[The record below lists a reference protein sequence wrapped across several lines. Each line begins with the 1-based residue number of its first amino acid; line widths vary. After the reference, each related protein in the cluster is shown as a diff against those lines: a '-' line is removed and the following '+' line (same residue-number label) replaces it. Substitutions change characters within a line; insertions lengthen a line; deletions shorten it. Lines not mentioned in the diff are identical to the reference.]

1 MFSKDLFQESKKFI
15 PGGVSSP
22 VRAFEPYPF
31 FVKKASGSK
40 IYDVDGNKYIDH
52 CLAYGPLILG
62 HADPKV
68 VREVSNQLTI
78 GSAYGAPT
86 ENEIILAKE
95 VVDRIPSAEMVRF
108 VNSGGEATMSAIR
121 LARGFTGKDKII
133 KLFDYN
139 KKKYKDRNTH
149 MYKKC
154 PKCKQKIRLPLKKGE
169 HTVKCPNCGNRF
181 DVACHKDEKI
191 KVEIIK

>member
-1 MFSKDLFQESKKFI
+1 MKFGDRYIKFMKDRYGIDELYKFLLLI
-15 PGGVSSP
+15 C
-22 VRAFEPYPF
+22 
-31 FVKKASGSK
+31 FVLLV
-40 IYDVDGNKYIDH
+40 INTF
-52 CLAYGPLILG
+52 
-62 HADPKV
+62 
-68 VREVSNQLTI
+68 VSNNI
-78 GSAYGAPT
+78 
-86 ENEIILAKE
+86 
-95 VVDRIPSAEMVRF
+95 
-108 VNSGGEATMSAIR
+108 IR
-121 LARGFTGKDKII
+121 LFEVLLIVIIFYRYMSKNIKLRKKENDKYLEIKDKII

-154 PKCKQKIRLPLKKGE
+154 PKCKKKIRLPLKKGK

>member
-1 MFSKDLFQESKKFI
+1 MKFGDIYIKFMKDRYGVDELYKFLLLI
-15 PGGVSSP
+15 C
-22 VRAFEPYPF
+22 
-31 FVKKASGSK
+31 FV
-40 IYDVDGNKYIDH
+40 
-52 CLAYGPLILG
+52 LI
-62 HADPKV
+62 V
-68 VREVSNQLTI
+68 INTFISNNI
-78 GSAYGAPT
+78 
-86 ENEIILAKE
+86 
-95 VVDRIPSAEMVRF
+95 
-108 VNSGGEATMSAIR
+108 IR
-121 LARGFTGKDKII
+121 LFEVLLIVIIFYRYMSKNIKLRKKENDKYLEIKDKII

-154 PKCKQKIRLPLKKGE
+154 PKCKKKIRLPLKKGK

>member
-1 MFSKDLFQESKKFI
+1 MKFGDRYIKFMKDRYGVDELYKFLLLI
-15 PGGVSSP
+15 C
-22 VRAFEPYPF
+22 
-31 FVKKASGSK
+31 FV
-40 IYDVDGNKYIDH
+40 
-52 CLAYGPLILG
+52 LIIINTFI
-62 HADPKV
+62 
-68 VREVSNQLTI
+68 SNNI
-78 GSAYGAPT
+78 
-86 ENEIILAKE
+86 
-95 VVDRIPSAEMVRF
+95 
-108 VNSGGEATMSAIR
+108 IR
-121 LARGFTGKDKII
+121 LFEVLLIVIIFYRYMSKNIKLRKKENDKYLEIKDKII

-154 PKCKQKIRLPLKKGE
+154 PKCKQKIRLPLKKGK

>member
-1 MFSKDLFQESKKFI
+1 MKFGDRYIKFMKDRYGIDELYKFLLLI
-15 PGGVSSP
+15 C
-22 VRAFEPYPF
+22 
-31 FVKKASGSK
+31 FVLLV
-40 IYDVDGNKYIDH
+40 INTF
-52 CLAYGPLILG
+52 
-62 HADPKV
+62 
-68 VREVSNQLTI
+68 VSNNI
-78 GSAYGAPT
+78 
-86 ENEIILAKE
+86 
-95 VVDRIPSAEMVRF
+95 
-108 VNSGGEATMSAIR
+108 IR
-121 LARGFTGKDKII
+121 LFEVLLIVIFYRYMSKNIKLRKKENDKYLEIKDKII

-154 PKCKQKIRLPLKKGE
+154 PKCKQKIRLPLKKGK

>member
-1 MFSKDLFQESKKFI
+1 MKFGDRYIKFMKDRYGVDDLYKFLLLI
-15 PGGVSSP
+15 C
-22 VRAFEPYPF
+22 
-31 FVKKASGSK
+31 FVLLV
-40 IYDVDGNKYIDH
+40 INTF
-52 CLAYGPLILG
+52 
-62 HADPKV
+62 
-68 VREVSNQLTI
+68 VSN
-78 GSAYGAPT
+78 
-86 ENEIILAKE
+86 N
-95 VVDRIPSAEMVRF
+95 V
-108 VNSGGEATMSAIR
+108 IR
-121 LARGFTGKDKII
+121 LFEVLLIVIIFYRYMSKNIKLRKKENDRYLEIKDKII

-154 PKCKQKIRLPLKKGE
+154 PKCKQRIRLPLKKGK

>member
-1 MFSKDLFQESKKFI
+1 MKFGDRYIKFMKDRYGVDELYKFLLLI
-15 PGGVSSP
+15 C
-22 VRAFEPYPF
+22 
-31 FVKKASGSK
+31 FV
-40 IYDVDGNKYIDH
+40 
-52 CLAYGPLILG
+52 LI
-62 HADPKV
+62 V
-68 VREVSNQLTI
+68 INTFVSNNI
-78 GSAYGAPT
+78 
-86 ENEIILAKE
+86 
-95 VVDRIPSAEMVRF
+95 
-108 VNSGGEATMSAIR
+108 IR
-121 LARGFTGKDKII
+121 LFEVLLIVIIFYRYMSKNIKLRKKENDKYLEIKDKII

-154 PKCKQKIRLPLKKGE
+154 PKCKKKIRLPLKKGK

>member
-1 MFSKDLFQESKKFI
+1 MKFGDRYIKFMKDRYGVDELYKFLLLI
-15 PGGVSSP
+15 C
-22 VRAFEPYPF
+22 
-31 FVKKASGSK
+31 FV
-40 IYDVDGNKYIDH
+40 
-52 CLAYGPLILG
+52 LI
-62 HADPKV
+62 V
-68 VREVSNQLTI
+68 INTFISNNI
-78 GSAYGAPT
+78 
-86 ENEIILAKE
+86 
-95 VVDRIPSAEMVRF
+95 
-108 VNSGGEATMSAIR
+108 IR
-121 LARGFTGKDKII
+121 LFEVLLIVIIFYRYMSKNIKLRKKENDKYLEIKDKII

-154 PKCKQKIRLPLKKGE
+154 PKCKKKIRLPLKKSK

>member
-1 MFSKDLFQESKKFI
+1 MKFGDRYIKFMKDRYGIDELYKFLLLI
-15 PGGVSSP
+15 C
-22 VRAFEPYPF
+22 
-31 FVKKASGSK
+31 FVLLV
-40 IYDVDGNKYIDH
+40 INTFIGNN
-52 CLAYGPLILG
+52 
-62 HADPKV
+62 V
-68 VREVSNQLTI
+68 
-78 GSAYGAPT
+78 
-86 ENEIILAKE
+86 
-95 VVDRIPSAEMVRF
+95 
-108 VNSGGEATMSAIR
+108 IR
-121 LARGFTGKDKII
+121 LFEVLLIVIIFYRYMSKNIKLRKKENDKYLEIKDKII

-154 PKCKQKIRLPLKKGE
+154 PKCKQKIRLPLKKGK

>member
-1 MFSKDLFQESKKFI
+1 MKFGDRYIKFMKDRYGIDELYKFLLLI
-15 PGGVSSP
+15 C
-22 VRAFEPYPF
+22 
-31 FVKKASGSK
+31 FV
-40 IYDVDGNKYIDH
+40 
-52 CLAYGPLILG
+52 LI
-62 HADPKV
+62 V
-68 VREVSNQLTI
+68 INTFISNNI
-78 GSAYGAPT
+78 
-86 ENEIILAKE
+86 
-95 VVDRIPSAEMVRF
+95 
-108 VNSGGEATMSAIR
+108 IR
-121 LARGFTGKDKII
+121 LFEVLLIVIIFYRYMSKNIKLRNKENDKYLEIKDKII

-154 PKCKQKIRLPLKKGE
+154 PKCKQKIRLPLKKGK

>member
-1 MFSKDLFQESKKFI
+1 MKFGDRYIKFMKDRYGIDELYKFLLLI
-15 PGGVSSP
+15 C
-22 VRAFEPYPF
+22 
-31 FVKKASGSK
+31 FV
-40 IYDVDGNKYIDH
+40 
-52 CLAYGPLILG
+52 LI
-62 HADPKV
+62 V
-68 VREVSNQLTI
+68 INTFISNNI
-78 GSAYGAPT
+78 
-86 ENEIILAKE
+86 
-95 VVDRIPSAEMVRF
+95 
-108 VNSGGEATMSAIR
+108 IR
-121 LARGFTGKDKII
+121 LIEVLLIVIIFYRYMSKNIKLRKKENDKYLEIKDKII

-154 PKCKQKIRLPLKKGE
+154 PKCKQKIRLPLKKGK

>member
-1 MFSKDLFQESKKFI
+1 MKFGDRYIRFMKDRYGIDELYKFLLLI
-15 PGGVSSP
+15 C
-22 VRAFEPYPF
+22 
-31 FVKKASGSK
+31 FV
-40 IYDVDGNKYIDH
+40 
-52 CLAYGPLILG
+52 LI
-62 HADPKV
+62 V
-68 VREVSNQLTI
+68 INTFISNNI
-78 GSAYGAPT
+78 
-86 ENEIILAKE
+86 
-95 VVDRIPSAEMVRF
+95 
-108 VNSGGEATMSAIR
+108 IR
-121 LARGFTGKDKII
+121 LFEVLLIVIIFYRYMSKNIKLRKKENDKYLEIKDKII

-154 PKCKQKIRLPLKKGE
+154 PKCKQKIRLPLKKGK

>member
-1 MFSKDLFQESKKFI
+1 MKFGDRYIKFMKDRYGVDELYKFLLLI
-15 PGGVSSP
+15 C
-22 VRAFEPYPF
+22 
-31 FVKKASGSK
+31 FV
-40 IYDVDGNKYIDH
+40 
-52 CLAYGPLILG
+52 LI
-62 HADPKV
+62 V
-68 VREVSNQLTI
+68 INTFISNNI
-78 GSAYGAPT
+78 
-86 ENEIILAKE
+86 
-95 VVDRIPSAEMVRF
+95 
-108 VNSGGEATMSAIR
+108 IR
-121 LARGFTGKDKII
+121 LFEVLLIVIIFYRYMSKNIKLRKKETDKYLEIKDKII

-154 PKCKQKIRLPLKKGE
+154 PKCKQKIRLPLKKGK

>member
-1 MFSKDLFQESKKFI
+1 MKFGDRYIKFMKDRYGIDELYKFLLLI
-15 PGGVSSP
+15 C
-22 VRAFEPYPF
+22 
-31 FVKKASGSK
+31 FVLLV
-40 IYDVDGNKYIDH
+40 INTFI
-52 CLAYGPLILG
+52 
-62 HADPKV
+62 
-68 VREVSNQLTI
+68 SNNI
-78 GSAYGAPT
+78 
-86 ENEIILAKE
+86 
-95 VVDRIPSAEMVRF
+95 
-108 VNSGGEATMSAIR
+108 IR
-121 LARGFTGKDKII
+121 LFEVLLIVIIFYRYMSKNIKLRKKENDKYLEIKDKII

-154 PKCKQKIRLPLKKGE
+154 PKSKQKIRLPLKKGK